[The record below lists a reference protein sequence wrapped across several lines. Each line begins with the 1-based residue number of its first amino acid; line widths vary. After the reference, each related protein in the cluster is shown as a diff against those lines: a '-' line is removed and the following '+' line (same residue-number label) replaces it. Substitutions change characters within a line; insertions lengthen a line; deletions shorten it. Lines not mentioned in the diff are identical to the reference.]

1 MKKTAVILLSG
12 GLDSTTCIAIAKDQ
26 GFDIIGLTINYGQKH
41 IFELESAKS
50 IARYF
55 NIKNHSIIN
64 IDLASFGGSSL
75 TSTNMKVPKNRR
87 TADINDIPSTY
98 VPARNTVFLSIALAR
113 AETINSFD
121 IFIGVNALDYSG
133 YPDCRPE
140 FISEFEKLANL
151 ATKEGIEKKGQYK
164 IHTPLINL
172 KKSEIIQKGM
182 ELNVDYSM
190 TSSCYDPY
198 ENGNP
203 CGSCDACELRLKG
216 FKDAGKIDPLKYT

>member
-12 GLDSTTCIAIAKDQ
+12 GLDSTTCVAIAKDQ
-26 GFDIIGLTINYGQKH
+26 GFDIMGLTINYGQKH

-87 TADINDIPSTY
+87 TADINNIPSTY

-151 ATKEGIEKKGQYK
+151 ATKESIEKKGQYK

>member
-12 GLDSTTCIAIAKDQ
+12 GLDSTTCLAIAKDQ

-75 TSTNMKVPKNRR
+75 TSTDMKVPKNRR

-151 ATKEGIEKKGQYK
+151 ATKESIEKKGQYK

>member
-151 ATKEGIEKKGQYK
+151 ATKESIEKKGQYK
-164 IHTPLINL
+164 IHTPLIHL

>member
-12 GLDSTTCIAIAKDQ
+12 GLDSTTCLAIAKDQ

-151 ATKEGIEKKGQYK
+151 ATKESIEKKGQYK
-164 IHTPLINL
+164 IHTPLICL

-216 FKDAGKIDPLKYT
+216 FKDAGKIDPLEYT

>member
-12 GLDSTTCIAIAKDQ
+12 GLDSTTCVAIAKDQ

-75 TSTNMKVPKNRR
+75 TSTNMKVPKNRK

-182 ELNVDYSM
+182 ELNVDYSI

-216 FKDAGKIDPLKYT
+216 FKEAGEKDPLNYI

>member
-12 GLDSTTCIAIAKDQ
+12 GLDSTTCVAIAKDQ

-64 IDLASFGGSSL
+64 IDLANFGGSSL

-151 ATKEGIEKKGQYK
+151 ATKESIEKKGQYK
-164 IHTPLINL
+164 IHTPLIHL

-216 FKDAGKIDPLKYT
+216 FKDAGKIDPLEYT

>member
-12 GLDSTTCIAIAKDQ
+12 GLDSTTCVAIAKDQ

-75 TSTNMKVPKNRR
+75 TSTNMNVPKNRR
-87 TADINDIPSTY
+87 AADINDIPSTY

>member
-12 GLDSTTCIAIAKDQ
+12 GLDSTTCVAIAKDQ

-151 ATKEGIEKKGQYK
+151 ATKESIEKKGQYK
-164 IHTPLINL
+164 IHTPLIHL

-216 FKDAGKIDPLKYT
+216 FKDAGKIDPLEYT

>member
-12 GLDSTTCIAIAKDQ
+12 GLDSTTCVAIAKDQ

-151 ATKEGIEKKGQYK
+151 ATKESIEKKGQYK
-164 IHTPLINL
+164 IHTPLIHL

>member
-12 GLDSTTCIAIAKDQ
+12 GLDSTTCVAIAKNQ
-26 GFDIIGLTINYGQKH
+26 GFDLLALTINYGQKH
-41 IFELESAKS
+41 IFELESSKS
-50 IARYF
+50 IAQYF

-182 ELNVDYSM
+182 ELNVDYSI

>member
-12 GLDSTTCIAIAKDQ
+12 GLDSTTCVAIAKDQ

-75 TSTNMKVPKNRR
+75 TSKNMKVPKNRR

-151 ATKEGIEKKGQYK
+151 ATKESIEKKGQYK

-182 ELNVDYSM
+182 ELNVDYSI

-216 FKDAGKIDPLKYT
+216 FKDAGKIDPLKYA

>member
-12 GLDSTTCIAIAKDQ
+12 GLDSTTCVAIAKDQ

-87 TADINDIPSTY
+87 TADINNIPSTY

-151 ATKEGIEKKGQYK
+151 ATKESIEKKGQYK

-216 FKDAGKIDPLKYT
+216 FKDAGKIDPLEYT

>member
-12 GLDSTTCIAIAKDQ
+12 GLDSTTCVAIAKDQ

-151 ATKEGIEKKGQYK
+151 ATKESIEKKGQYK

-216 FKDAGKIDPLKYT
+216 FKDAGKIDPLEYT